1 MKIAQKLK
9 EFFSKASKDE
19 MDEFI
24 KKMEEGS
31 RDNSP
36 FESLKDE
43 THVIRKQ
50 EDIKNPDKVLL
61 GTTRDFTIVNKT
73 DSPDEMFSL
82 MVYMLNNTMETIIAY
97 EENIEVPQEERVD
110 KSELMDR
117 AQSIIHTYSLINAGM
132 TLEEAEDVTKM
143 KGTVHEVIKKKTTD

>member
-31 RDNSP
+31 RDDSP
-36 FESLKDE
+36 FNSFKDE
-43 THVIRKQ
+43 THVMHKQ
-50 EDIKNPDKVLL
+50 EDIKNPDMIIL
-61 GTTRDFTIVNKT
+61 GISRDFSVINKT
-73 DSPDEMFSL
+73 HSPDEMFSL
-82 MVYMLNNTMETIIAY
+82 AVYMLNNTMEVIMAY
-97 EENIEVPQEERVD
+97 EENIEIPKEEKVD

-117 AQSIIHTYSLINAGM
+117 VQSIIHTYSLINAGM
-132 TLEEAEDVTKM
+132 TPEEAANVTKM
-143 KGTVHEVIKKKTTD
+143 KGTVHEVVKKKTAD